1 MSVVVE
7 EKNNEALR
15 KALSE
20 ITTRHIRRQAHEQI
34 RLIEGLGEKC
44 GHAISL
50 VQEAIPGRPET
61 GQFTCYQY
69 AFNLVDAPPE
79 VIRIASCHS
88 KIYPSPVFVQFL
100 IDHVLDGLPA
110 PKDGCVIVYSD
121 GQEIKHAGKM
131 QGQMVVS
138 KWGTAHLWRHRVYE
152 VPITYGSDVRFFE
165 AIQAEQ
171 SVQAFL
177 RYAER
182 ELAKERQD

>member
-20 ITTRHIRRQAHEQI
+20 ITTQHIRKQAHEQI
-34 RLIEGLGEKC
+34 HLIEGLREQY
-44 GHAISL
+44 GHSISL
-50 VQEAIPGRPET
+50 VQQALPGRPET

-79 VIRIASCHS
+79 VVRIASDHQ
-88 KIYPSPVFVQFL
+88 KIYPNPAFVQYL
-100 IDHVLDGLPA
+100 IDQVLTELPA

-121 GQEIKHAGKM
+121 GQGIKHAGKM

-138 KWGTAHLWRHRVYE
+138 KWGTAHLWRHQIYE

-182 ELAKERQD
+182 ELAKER

>member
-1 MSVVVE
+1 MSIMVE
-7 EKNNEALR
+7 EKNDEVLR

-20 ITTRHIRRQAHEQI
+20 ITTKHVRKQAHAQI
-34 RLIEGLGEKC
+34 PLIEGLRERY
-44 GHAISL
+44 GHSISL
-50 VQEAIPGRPET
+50 VQQALPGRPET

-79 VIRIASCHS
+79 VVRIASTHQE
-88 KIYPSPVFVQFL
+88 IYPSPAFVQYL
-100 IDHVLDGLPA
+100 IDHVLIELPA

-121 GQEIKHAGKM
+121 DQIIKHAGRM

-138 KWGTAHLWRHRVYE
+138 KWGTAHLWRHRIYE

-165 AIQAEQ
+165 AIQAAQ
-171 SVQAFL
+171 SAQAFI

-182 ELAKERQD
+182 EK